1 MKISHSFLLDPRPE
15 NHMGCQMELTA
26 CNLFQVNNG
35 VQTKII
41 ARAIVKLEDS
51 KTQDPPSSGNKY
63 FLRRNSFISNEWI
76 VAFFSLI
83 EIFMSY

>member
-1 MKISHSFLLDPRPE
+1 MKLSRSFLLDPRPE

-51 KTQDPPSSGNKY
+51 KTQDPPTIPVETN
-63 FLRRNSFISNEWI
+63 I
-76 VAFFSLI
+76 FF
-83 EIFMSY
+83 EETVSYQTNGL